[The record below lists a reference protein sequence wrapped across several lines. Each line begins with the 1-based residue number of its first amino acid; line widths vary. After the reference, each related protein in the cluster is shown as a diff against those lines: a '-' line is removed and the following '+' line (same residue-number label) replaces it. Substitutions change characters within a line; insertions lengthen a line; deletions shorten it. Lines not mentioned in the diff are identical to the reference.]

1 MKKNDEDFPKWL
13 FIQGILDGTI
23 LQPCLWFHAEQESKN
38 AFPQTNKKKKNCIF
52 KIGSISDKRKPANT
66 YYNYQMS
73 INGTSIKECQSE
85 CITVIRIT

>member
-38 AFPQTNKKKKNCIF
+38 AFPQTKKKKTVFSKSVPLVTKGNQQLHTI
-52 KIGSISDKRKPANT
+52 I
-66 YYNYQMS
+66 
-73 INGTSIKECQSE
+73 IK
-85 CITVIRIT
+85 